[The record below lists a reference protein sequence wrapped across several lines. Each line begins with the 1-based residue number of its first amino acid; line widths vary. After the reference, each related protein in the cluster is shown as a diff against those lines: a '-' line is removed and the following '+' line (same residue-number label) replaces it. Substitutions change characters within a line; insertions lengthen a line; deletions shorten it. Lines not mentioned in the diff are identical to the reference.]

1 MTQAHNATLTV
12 SNDTITMMRSE
23 LSAALYRG
31 DESRTVS
38 TINIADITGISATEP
53 TALEC
58 GSVVL
63 HGTDMSVTFP
73 PGQASTKALQ
83 AFVTDIRDAQQGN
96 APAEGAVAGL
106 NFLAIAIESTG
117 NVEKNTEEKTKD
129 NTNAKGTAQANANG
143 TAEDN
148 ANGTASSNNA
158 LRVHTVEYTDGQ
170 ANTEKTWNLEEF
182 AHHVQ
187 NSPELADGSTPIV
200 AHNGFYQAA
209 QLHRTLAAT
218 HATFTYACT
227 LALARN
233 ASTHATIKVRD
244 HELDTIAQALD
255 VATNK
260 PASTESA
267 AAAAYATGEIL
278 VALALREHHRG
289 SVAELYAANN
299 FALGK
304 VHGDTHLPVLRTDL
318 SELAGGEA
326 QSTGSNAQAGQSGQQ
341 ASTSEKVGKS
351 AAKSGGGQPAP
362 WQAVAT
368 PDTVPEANHNA
379 DADHPLFGE
388 HVTLTGEFEPYDKG
402 RLWSDIA
409 ERGAQIGKNVT
420 KKTTILVVGEWAKK
434 TSKEK
439 RAEELNEKGQRIA
452 IWPASKL
459 LHVLGLDE
467 EPPF

>member
-12 SNDTITMMRSE
+12 ANDTITMMRSE

-83 AFVTDIRDAQQGN
+83 AFLTDIRDAQQGN

-117 NVEKNTEEKTKD
+117 NIEKNTEENTKD
-129 NTNAKGTAQANANG
+129 NTNAEGTAQAN
-143 TAEDN
+143 TD
-148 ANGTASSNNA
+148 GTASYNNA

-170 ANTEKTWNLEEF
+170 ANTEKTWSLEEF

-209 QLHRTLAAT
+209 QLHRALTAT

-233 ASTHATIKVRD
+233 ASTHATITVRD

-318 SELAGGEA
+318 SELAGGGA
-326 QSTGSNAQAGQSGQQ
+326 QSTGINAQAGQSGQQ

-379 DADHPLFGE
+379 DSDHPLFGE

-439 RAEELNEKGQRIA
+439 RAEELNEKGQGIA

-459 LHVLGLDE
+459 LHVLGLDQ

>member
-38 TINIADITGISATEP
+38 TIDIADITGISATEP
-53 TALEC
+53 TTLEC
-58 GSVVL
+58 GFVVL
-63 HGTDMSVTFP
+63 HGIDMSVTFP

-83 AFVTDIRDAQQGN
+83 AFITDIRDAQQGN

-106 NFLAIAIESTG
+106 NFVAIAIESTG
-117 NVEKNTEEKTKD
+117 NVEKNTEENTKD
-129 NTNAKGTAQANANG
+129 NANAEGTAQANA
-143 TAEDN
+143 D
-148 ANGTASSNNA
+148 GTASYNNV

-170 ANTEKTWNLEEF
+170 ANTEKTWSLEEF

-209 QLHRTLAAT
+209 QLHRALAAT

-318 SELAGGEA
+318 SELAGGGA

-379 DADHPLFGE
+379 DSDHPLFGE

-402 RLWSDIA
+402 RLWADIA

-439 RAEELNEKGQRIA
+439 RAEELNEKGQGIA

>member
-12 SNDTITMMRSE
+12 ANDTITMMRSE

-83 AFVTDIRDAQQGN
+83 AFLTDIRDAQQGN

-106 NFLAIAIESTG
+106 NFLAVAIESTG
-117 NVEKNTEEKTKD
+117 NVEKNAEENTKD
-129 NTNAKGTAQANANG
+129 NTNAEGTAQA
-143 TAEDN
+143 N

-170 ANTEKTWNLEEF
+170 ANTEKTWSLEEF

-209 QLHRTLAAT
+209 QLHRALAAT

-233 ASTHATIKVRD
+233 ASTHATITVRD

-289 SVAELYAANN
+289 SVAELYATNK

-318 SELAGGEA
+318 SELAGGGA
-326 QSTGSNAQAGQSGQQ
+326 QSTGSNAQAGHSSQL
-341 ASTSEKVGKS
+341 ASTSEKAGKS
-351 AAKSGGGQPAP
+351 TMKSGGGQPAP

-379 DADHPLFGE
+379 DSDHPLFGE